1 MIAFIL
7 ANSDH
12 GALIVN
18 RFDYNYG
25 FNDQVYGVAAQILES
40 GAYDPG
46 EVQTIKDLL
55 PLLRKY
61 RGNGVVALDCGAN
74 IGVHALEWAGLMKGW
89 GQVVAIEAQERI
101 YYALAGNI
109 ALHNCFNARAIWAA
123 VSDQDASI
131 DIPEPNY
138 CTPSSFGSF
147 ELKER
152 LGNENIGQAI
162 NYDKPTSR
170 VRTMTIDNAGLSRVD
185 LIKMDIEG
193 MELEALSGAVNT
205 IKRDKPL
212 LYVETVKIDGTQL
225 SAMLDTLGYRQL
237 PHGMSVLCIHK
248 DDPVFSHIK
257 VEKQAA

>member
-7 ANSDH
+7 AHSDH
-12 GALIVN
+12 GSLIVN
-18 RFDYNYG
+18 RMDYNYT
-25 FNDQVYGVAAQILES
+25 FNDQVYGVGSQILEN

-46 EVQTIKDLL
+46 EVETIKSLL

-74 IGVHALEWAGLMKGW
+74 IGVHALEWSREMSGW
-89 GQVVAIEAQERI
+89 GQVIAVEAQERI

-123 VSDQDASI
+123 VSDKDGSI

-138 CTPSSFGSF
+138 QMPSSFGSF

-152 LGNENIGQAI
+152 LGNENIGQVI

-170 VRTMTIDNAGLSRVD
+170 VRTMTIDSAGFTRVD
-185 LIKMDIEG
+185 LIKMDVEG
-193 MELEALSGAVNT
+193 MELEALSGAVET
-205 IKRDKPL
+205 ISRDKPI
-212 LYVETVKIDGTQL
+212 LYVEKVKIDGKQL
-225 SAMLDTLGYRQL
+225 TSVLDNFGYRQL
-237 PHGMSVLCIHK
+237 PHGMSVLCIHN
-248 DDPVFSHIK
+248 DDPVMEHIK